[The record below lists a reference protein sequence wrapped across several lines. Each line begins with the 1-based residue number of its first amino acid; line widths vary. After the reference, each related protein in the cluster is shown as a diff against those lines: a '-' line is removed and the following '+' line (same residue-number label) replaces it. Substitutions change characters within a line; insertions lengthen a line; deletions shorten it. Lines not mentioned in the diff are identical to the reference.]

1 MSTTSRPAARPVS
14 QRGSH
19 RARLGLVLAL
29 ATAVCFG
36 SSGAL
41 ARGLIDAGWSPG
53 AAVTARVWVAAIIL
67 LVPALLAM
75 RGRWGLLRRNIVTL
89 LLYGAFAVGATQ
101 LFYFQAVAV
110 MDVSVALLI
119 EYMSPVAVM
128 LWLWMRR
135 GERPTGRTIIGAIVA
150 IAGLVLVLDV
160 FSGTAV
166 STAGVLWALG
176 AMVGSAAYFIIS
188 ARQGDEALPPIALA
202 GFGLLTGAV
211 GLTIASLVGILPWR
225 WSTDDVTFL
234 TGTVSWWI
242 PVLGIGAI
250 AGALAY
256 ALGIVSTRMLGSRL
270 AAFVALSE
278 VVAAALFGWAL
289 LGQSPGIWQVV
300 GGVLILAGVIAVRL
314 GEPDEVESVTVAPV

>member
-1 MSTTSRPAARPVS
+1 MSSTPRRSARPVPGAAV
-14 QRGSH
+14 RW
-19 RARLGLVLAL
+19 ARLGLVLAL

-75 RGRWGLLRRNIVTL
+75 RGRWGLLRRNVVTL

-110 MDVSVALLI
+110 MDVGVALLI

-128 LWLWMRR
+128 LWLWLRR
-135 GERPTGRTIIGAIVA
+135 GERPTRRTIIGAIVA

-234 TGTVSWWI
+234 TGSVSWWI
-242 PVLGIGAI
+242 PVVGIGAI

-289 LGQSPGIWQVV
+289 LGQGPGIWQVV

-314 GEPDEVESVTVAPV
+314 GEPDEVESVAVEPV

>member
-1 MSTTSRPAARPVS
+1 
-14 QRGSH
+14 
-19 RARLGLVLAL
+19 VLAL

-53 AAVTARVWVAAIIL
+53 AAVTSRVWVAAIIL

-242 PVLGIGAI
+242 PVVGIGAI

-314 GEPDEVESVTVAPV
+314 GEPDEVESVTVEPV